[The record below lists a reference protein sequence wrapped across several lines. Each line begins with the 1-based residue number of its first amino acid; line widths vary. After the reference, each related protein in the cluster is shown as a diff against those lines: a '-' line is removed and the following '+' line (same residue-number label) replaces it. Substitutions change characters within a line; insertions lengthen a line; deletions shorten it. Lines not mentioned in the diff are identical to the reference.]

1 MEFLTEQTT
10 GDLIIMTIMG
20 LGFVAILIYLNND
33 DQHWW

>member
-1 MEFLTEQTT
+1 MELLAGQTT
-10 GDLIIMTIMG
+10 GDLFIMLLLG

>member
-10 GDLIIMTIMG
+10 RDLLIMTIMG
-20 LGFVAILIYLNND
+20 LVFVAILIYLNND